1 MSELKITF
9 DDAYYESCPWDIN
22 DDAKLIQSVAKEA
35 GRIAL
40 NYFQKT
46 DLHQWNKSNDTPVC
60 DGDIAVDEFLRTI
73 LMQNRPGYGWMSE
86 ETEDHAE
93 RMRCGRLWIVDPID
107 GTRAFVNGGDDWCI
121 SIALIE
127 DMKPILGA
135 IYVPMSD
142 DFYFARTGAGAY
154 LNGKRI
160 TVNDKEHIEV
170 AHMMGRSEDFQ
181 SKKIW
186 PEPWPSTMECTPA
199 NSIALRISRVACG
212 CADICVTLRPKND
225 WDVAAAD
232 LIIHEAGG
240 RLTTGDGRSFI
251 YNRAKPIHDHIVA
264 TTPKL
269 YDAVMLRVKPAL
281 KKWHAKMK
289 D

>member
-1 MSELKITF
+1 MSQIKITF

-40 NYFQKT
+40 SYFQKT

-60 DGDIAVDEFLRTI
+60 EGDLAVDEFLRTTLI
-73 LMQNRPGYGWMSE
+73 QNRPGYGWLSE

-107 GTRAFVNGGDDWCI
+107 GTRAFINGGDDWCV

-127 DMKPILGA
+127 DMKPILGV
-135 IYVPMSD
+135 IYVPISD
-142 DFYFARTGAGAY
+142 NFYFARVGDGAY
-154 LNGKRI
+154 LNGQKI
-160 TVNDKEHIEV
+160 TVSGKEHIEN
-170 AHMMGRSEDFQ
+170 AHMMGNATDFQ

-186 PEPWPSTMECTPA
+186 PQPWPSTMETTSA
-199 NSIALRISRVACG
+199 NSIALRIALVASG
-212 CADICVTLRPKND
+212 FADMCVTLRPKND
-225 WDVAAAD
+225 WDIAAAD

-240 RLTTGDGRSFI
+240 KLTTGDGRNLI
-251 YNRAKPIHDHIVA
+251 YNRAKPLHDHIIA

-269 YDAVMLRVKPAL
+269 YDSIMLRVLPAL
-281 KKWHAKMK
+281 KMWHNA
-289 D
+289 

>member
-1 MSELKITF
+1 MSPVNITF
-9 DDAYYESCPWDIN
+9 DDAYYETCPWDIN

-40 NYFQKT
+40 SYFQKT
-46 DLHQWNKSNDTPVC
+46 DLHQWSKSDDTPVC
-60 DGDIAVDEFLRTI
+60 EGDLAVDEFLRTT
-73 LMQNRPGYGWMSE
+73 LMQNRPGYGWLSE

-107 GTRAFVNGGDDWCI
+107 GTHAFIKGGDDWCV

-135 IYVPMSD
+135 IYVPMND
-142 DFYFARTGAGAY
+142 DFYFARLGAGAFV
-154 LNGKRI
+154 NGQKI
-160 TVNDKEHIEV
+160 SVNDKSHIED
-170 AHMMGRSEDFQ
+170 ALMMGKSEDFK
-181 SKKIW
+181 SKSLWPVPW
-186 PEPWPSTMECTPA
+186 PETMQASPA
-199 NSIALRISRVACG
+199 NSIALRIARVACG

-232 LIIHEAGG
+232 LILHEAGG
-240 RLTTGDGRSFI
+240 KITTGDGQSFI
-251 YNRAKPIHDHIVA
+251 YNRAKPLHDHIVA

-269 YDAVMLRVKPAL
+269 YDSVMRRVQPAV
-281 KKWHAKMK
+281 KKWHSK
-289 D
+289 